1 MSGALRTRGARH
13 NAATSPGN
21 SNCAAN
27 LIGPK
32 DLFDLLLLLDR
43 ALFLLPEIVPTQQRC
58 RVFDSFCLESDHRTG
73 GRMFGLSRT
82 VGDNH
87 LVTRKLVQV
96 VKDLAGRDELGAGN
110 VSLVK

>member
-1 MSGALRTRGARH
+1 MGIKNQPRITRIQ
-13 NAATSPGN
+13 NPDFYP
-21 SNCAAN
+21 CYPW
-27 LIGPK
+27 LI
-32 DLFDLLLLLDR
+32 LLLDR
-43 ALFLLPEIVPTQQRC
+43 AFLLLPQIVPTQQRC

-96 VKDLAGRDELGAGN
+96 VQDFAGRDEL
-110 VSLVK
+110 